1 MNYEEENHTH
11 TEIINK
17 TEVKNEENYIQTKTT
32 FNEGMKKLTQQRKRN
47 N

>member
-17 TEVKNEENYIQTKTT
+17 TEVKNEEKLYIDKDY
-32 FNEGMKKLTQQRKRN
+32 F
-47 N
+47 